1 MIIVIDSLGFTMSKK
16 GGRIVVT
23 YVYSDKKVSKEFAIS
38 KVTAVIISSSGSI
51 STRLLKELALHNI
64 PVIFASSYSPFGV
77 FHPYFMHATV
87 ITRRE
92 QMRALSDS
100 RGVSLAKAFVKAAI
114 INKVRVLRYF
124 AKSRE
129 RSDPGLAEL
138 LNNSANRIER
148 LIDHVKEL
156 RGDLNS
162 LRFIL
167 MGYEGEGTQI
177 YYDALTHLFDPELGF
192 KGRDKRPPKDP
203 VNSILSYGYTILNS
217 VIHLAIAKTGL
228 EPFAGFLHVD
238 RSGKPSLILDLSE
251 EFRQP
256 IIDVLVVSLF
266 SKRILRMNHFSFEDD
281 GRCFINRE
289 GKSIFFD
296 AFESRLKSH
305 VVSSYANRTTFEHAI
320 FLQARGIARFLIGR
334 AINYKPFIWK
344 WW

>member
-1 MIIVIDSLGFTMSKK
+1 LIIVIDSPGFAMFKR

-23 YVYSDKKVSKEFAIS
+23 YVYSDGKVTKEFAIS

-51 STRLLKELALHNI
+51 STRLLRELASHNI
-64 PVIFASSYSPFGV
+64 PVIFTTSYAPFGV

-100 RGVSLAKAFVKAAI
+100 RGLFLAKAFVRAAI

-129 RSDPGLAEL
+129 RSDYGMAEL
-138 LNNSANRIER
+138 LSSSADRIKKLVDR
-148 LIDHVKEL
+148 VNEL
-156 RGDLNS
+156 SGDLDSMRLN
-162 LRFIL
+162 L
-167 MGYEGEGTQI
+167 MGYEGEATQI
-177 YYDALTHLFDPELGF
+177 YYDALTQLFDPELGF
-192 KGRDKRPPKDP
+192 RGRDKRPPRDP
-203 VNSILSYGYTILNS
+203 VNSILSYGYTVLNS
-217 VIHLAIAKTGL
+217 VVHLAIAKTGL

-256 IIDVLVVSLF
+256 IIDVLVISLF
-266 SKRILRMNHFSFEDD
+266 SRGVLKLDHFSFEDD
-281 GRCFINRE
+281 GRCFIGKE
-289 GKSIFFD
+289 GKVVFFN
-296 AFESRLKSH
+296 AFESRLKSNIA
-305 VVSSYANRTTFEHAI
+305 SPYAKKTTFEHAI
-320 FLQARGIARFLIGR
+320 MLQARGIARFLIGR
-334 AINYKPFIWK
+334 DITYKPFIWK